1 MARLRIIGILGG
13 PLDGRRL
20 AWDTDVDLMTWTD
33 GSRIYYHALDEVW
46 TGKRMKKVLRHV
58 QTVPMPTRKTQ
69 GEE

>member
-1 MARLRIIGILGG
+1 MASLRSIEILGG

-20 AWDTDVDLMTWTD
+20 PWDTDVDLMTWTD

-58 QTVPMPTRKTQ
+58 QTVPMPKRNK
-69 GEE
+69 

>member
-33 GSRIYYHALDEVW
+33 GSRIYYHAIDEVW
-46 TGKRMKKVLRHV
+46 TGKRMRKVLRLV
-58 QTVPMPTRKTQ
+58 QTVPMPKRKQ
-69 GEE
+69 

>member
-58 QTVPMPTRKTQ
+58 QTVPTQTRKQ
-69 GEE
+69 